1 MNWLFP
7 QLILKEW
14 ELTEVIYMNRVYQV
28 KTVGLCFNNP
38 SHKVEVGEYVILKAD
53 EHNEFDEDAV
63 GVYNSDAELIGHVAN
78 SERTLSP
85 NNRKNGNISA
95 TELKGNLDFTNREYY
110 AEAVKVYNSCI
121 YLEINEGKWSYI
133 NSKDEVSE
141 PAFVKAIDLV
151 EPEVE
156 VTDEPTEIA
165 TLKAEVETLKAIVAD
180 LQQIV
185 LDLKSIATGEANPSP
200 KSSSD
205 KVMYSFVGLSHFE
218 GQNHLDGK
226 LTIVEEP
233 IFEGAKGTAVYLK
246 SKEHRIGVSPSAKKK
261 QYCEDHN
268 IPYSENKSLKGKVI
282 GGDIKIE
289 KMVPDEYIVVS
300 V

>member
-1 MNWLFP
+1 
-7 QLILKEW
+7 
-14 ELTEVIYMNRVYQV
+14 MNRVYQV
-28 KTVGLCFNNP
+28 KTVGLSFNNP
-38 SHKVEVGEYVILKAD
+38 SHKVEAGEYVILKAD
-53 EHNEFDEDAV
+53 MDNQFDEDAIA
-63 GVYNSDAELIGHVAN
+63 VYNSDGELIGHVAN

-95 TELKGNLDFTNREYY
+95 SELKGNLDFTCKEFYGEVIKAFSSCLYLRVHEGKCSYTNQPIDEGSDLTFKRAIDLLEPEIVEVPAHNVDVIEPIREEVRLV
-110 AEAVKVYNSCI
+110 AEIAELKSMVSELLAEVKA
-121 YLEINEGKWSYI
+121 LKTAINEGD
-133 NSKDEVSE
+133 NS
-141 PAFVKAIDLV
+141 
-151 EPEVE
+151 
-156 VTDEPTEIA
+156 
-165 TLKAEVETLKAIVAD
+165 
-180 LQQIV
+180 
-185 LDLKSIATGEANPSP
+185 PSTP
-200 KSSSD
+200 SD
-205 KVMYSFVGLSHFE
+205 RVMYSFVGLSHFE
-218 GQNHLDGK
+218 GQNYIDGQ

-268 IPYSENKSLKGKVI
+268 IPYCENKSLKGKVI

>member
-1 MNWLFP
+1 MNF
-7 QLILKEW
+7 
-14 ELTEVIYMNRVYQV
+14 VYQCKV
-28 KTVGLCFNNP
+28 VGLSF
-38 SHKVEVGEYVILKAD
+38 HKTENAVEQGDYVILVAD
-53 EHNEFDEDAV
+53 TENPIDSDAIA
-63 GVYNSDAELIGHVAN
+63 VYNGDKELVGFIAN

-218 GQNHLDGK
+218 GQNHLDGN

-268 IPYSENKSLKGKVI
+268 IPYSENKSLKGKVFS
-282 GGDIKIE
+282 GDIKIE
-289 KMVPDEYIVVS
+289 EMVPDEYIVVS

>member
-1 MNWLFP
+1 MNF
-7 QLILKEW
+7 
-14 ELTEVIYMNRVYQV
+14 VYQCKV
-28 KTVGLCFNNP
+28 VGLTY
-38 SHKVEVGEYVILKAD
+38 HKVQNAVEQGDYVILVANTENPVD
-53 EHNEFDEDAV
+53 SDCIE
-63 GVYNSDAELIGHVAN
+63 VYNAERELVGYIAN
-78 SERTLSP
+78 SDKTLSQ

-95 TELKGNLDFTNREYY
+95 SELKENLDFTNREYY
-110 AEAVKVYNSCI
+110 GETIKVFSSCI
-121 YLEINEGKWSYI
+121 YLEVNEGKWSYI
-133 NSKDEVSE
+133 NSKDEVPE
-141 PAFVKAIDLV
+141 PTFVKAIDLV
-151 EPEVE
+151 EPKVE
-156 VTDEPTEIA
+156 VTDEANEIT
-165 TLKAEVETLKAIVAD
+165 TLKVEVETLKAIVSD

-185 LDLKSIATGEANPSP
+185 IDLKSLATGEVNSSP

-205 KVMYSFVGLSHFE
+205 RVMYSFVGLSHFE
-218 GQNHLDGK
+218 GQSHIGGE

-246 SKEHRIGVSPSAKKK
+246 SEDYRIGVSPSAKKK

>member
-1 MNWLFP
+1 
-7 QLILKEW
+7 
-14 ELTEVIYMNRVYQV
+14 MNRVYQV

-53 EHNEFDEDAV
+53 EHNEFDEDAI

-95 TELKGNLDFTNREYY
+95 TELKGNIDFTNREYY
-110 AEAVKVYNSCI
+110 GEAIKVFSSCI
-121 YLEINEGKWSYI
+121 YLKVNEGKWSYI
-133 NSKDEVSE
+133 NKSADKVPELT
-141 PAFVKAIDLV
+141 FKRAIDLL
-151 EPEVE
+151 EPEVVE
-156 VTDEPTEIA
+156 VPAQKVNVIEPIREEVKLAAEITE
-165 TLKAEVETLKAIVAD
+165 LKSMVAELLAEVKALKTAINEGD
-180 LQQIV
+180 N
-185 LDLKSIATGEANPSP
+185 SPSTP
-200 KSSSD
+200 SSD
-205 KVMYSFVGLSHFE
+205 RVMYSFVGLSHFE
-218 GQNHLDGK
+218 GQNYLDGQ

-246 SKEHRIGVSPSAKKK
+246 SEDYRIGVSPSAKKK

-268 IPYSENKSLKGKVI
+268 IPYCENKSLKGKVF

-289 KMVPDEYIVVS
+289 EMVPDEYIVVS

>member
-1 MNWLFP
+1 MNF
-7 QLILKEW
+7 
-14 ELTEVIYMNRVYQV
+14 VYQCKV
-28 KTVGLCFNNP
+28 VGLTY
-38 SHKVEVGEYVILKAD
+38 HKVQNAVEQGDYVILVANTENPVD
-53 EHNEFDEDAV
+53 SDCME
-63 GVYNSDAELIGHVAN
+63 VYNAERELVGYVAN
-78 SERTLSP
+78 SDKTLSQ

-110 AEAVKVYNSCI
+110 GETIKVFSSCI
-121 YLEINEGKWSYI
+121 YLEVNEGKWSYI
-133 NSKDEVSE
+133 NKSADEVPE
-141 PAFVKAIDLV
+141 LTFKRAIDLL
-151 EPEVE
+151 EPEVVE
-156 VTDEPTEIA
+156 VPVDVIEPIREEVKLAAEITE
-165 TLKAEVETLKAIVAD
+165 
-180 LQQIV
+180 
-185 LDLKSIATGEANPSP
+185 LKSMVAKLLTEVKALKTALNEGDNSPSTP
-200 KSSSD
+200 SSD
-205 KVMYSFVGLSHFE
+205 RVMYSFIGLSHFN
-218 GQNHLDGK
+218 GQQYLNGE

-246 SKEHRIGVSPSAKKK
+246 SKEHRIGVSPSSKKK